1 MDMEIAK
8 LAKKY
13 MNIYDID
20 FNHAYRM
27 AYRLVKRKK
36 RFKK

>member
-1 MDMEIAK
+1 MDNSIIK

-13 MNIYDID
+13 MNVYDLD

-27 AYRLVKRKK
+27 AYRLIKHKKSVKR
-36 RFKK
+36 

>member
-1 MDMEIAK
+1 MDNSIVK

-13 MNIYDID
+13 MNIYDLD

-27 AYRLVKRKK
+27 AYRLIKRKRRVKR
-36 RFKK
+36 

>member
-1 MDMEIAK
+1 MEDAIIK

-13 MNIYDID
+13 MNIYDLD

-27 AYRLVKRKK
+27 AYRLIKHKR
-36 RFKK
+36 RVRR